1 METVK
6 RLGMRGR
13 NICLRIFDQT
23 HRTYERELR
32 FNCGFGVI
40 IMCQRGFIPSNKV
53 PAGGMLVME
62 EAVYV

>member
-23 HRTYERELR
+23 HRIYKRELW

-40 IMCQRGFIPSNKV
+40 ITCQRRFIPCNKV